1 MTRVASK
8 LQDSS
13 SRIFCGSDTIGTNG
27 SSGKCTSRGCGSK
40 VTATDCRSCCLAVSS
55 TSLST
60 ARCPRCT
67 PSKLP
72 SVTTDGDGWPIAA
85 VPAQYCTCC
94 LPLLRERLTLGKRF
108 WPVLIQP
115 IQADNGQDQR
125 DESVTYPKRRPHG
138 RLGEHFGSE
147 QRPRS
152 NDYHPK

>member
-1 MTRVASK
+1 MTSVAST

-13 SRIFCGSDTIGTNG
+13 NRIFWGNETIGTRG

-72 SVTTDGDGWPIAA
+72 SVTTDGGDGWLIAA
-85 VPAQYCTCC
+85 VPAQYCTWC
-94 LPLLRERLTLGKRF
+94 LPLLSERLTLG
-108 WPVLIQP
+108 
-115 IQADNGQDQR
+115 
-125 DESVTYPKRRPHG
+125 
-138 RLGEHFGSE
+138 
-147 QRPRS
+147 
-152 NDYHPK
+152 